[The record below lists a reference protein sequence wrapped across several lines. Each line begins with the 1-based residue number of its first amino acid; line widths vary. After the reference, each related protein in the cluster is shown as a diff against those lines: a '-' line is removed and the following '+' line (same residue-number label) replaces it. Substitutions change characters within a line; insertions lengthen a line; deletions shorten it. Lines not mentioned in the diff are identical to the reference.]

1 MRSRWFGLVVAFL
14 AVALSIWAYPQL
26 PPTVATHWNL
36 NGTPDGYSS
45 RAWALSIIPIVL
57 VAMTVVFNVLPKIDP
72 RHENYAK
79 FLSSYWLIAN
89 AIIVFLLV
97 AHGMIIAAGLGF
109 SVKVDRL
116 MPLGVGLLFIFL
128 GNFLTRVEPNWFIG
142 IRTPWTL
149 SSDTVWRKTH
159 RTAAGCSCL
168 EASSWRAGRSCRT
181 AHSCR
186 YSSSRSCSCPSFR
199 LCSPTCC
206 GSENSMT
213 ALSLALVALTVQTAD
228 TIAPAVAVE
237 SPYTIKSGALEL
249 GATLAVPRD
258 AKGRIPIAV
267 IIAGSGPTDRNG
279 NSMMGIRPNSY
290 AQLAWRLAER
300 GIATLRYDKRVFPG
314 TKGTVDISRL
324 TLDDFAADARAA
336 AESLARDGRFSPV
349 VLLGHSEGS
358 ALGVL
363 FVPINQT
370 FMPEVIT
377 AIADWILRLKP

>member
-14 AVALSIWAYPQL
+14 AVALSIWAHPQL

-128 GNFLTRVEPNWFIG
+128 GNYLTRVESNWFIG

-149 SSDTVWRKTH
+149 SSDAVWRKTH
-159 RTAAGCSCL
+159 RTAGWL
-168 EASSWRAGRSCRT
+168 FVIGG
-181 AHSCR
+181 
-186 YSSSRSCSCPSFR
+186 
-199 LCSPTCC
+199 L
-206 GSENSMT
+206 
-213 ALSLALVALTVQTAD
+213 
-228 TIAPAVAVE
+228 
-237 SPYTIKSGALEL
+237 
-249 GATLAVPRD
+249 
-258 AKGRIPIAV
+258 
-267 IIAGSGPTDRNG
+267 IIAAGAFAP
-279 NSMMGIRPNSY
+279 
-290 AQLAWRLAER
+290 
-300 GIATLRYDKRVFPG
+300 PG
-314 TKGTVDISRL
+314 
-324 TLDDFAADARAA
+324 A
-336 AESLARDGRFSPV
+336 
-349 VLLGHSEGS
+349 
-358 ALGVL
+358 
-363 FVPINQT
+363 FVPLFIVT
-370 FMPEVIT
+370 LVVIT
-377 AIADWILRLKP
+377 TVPVAQSYILWKRERP